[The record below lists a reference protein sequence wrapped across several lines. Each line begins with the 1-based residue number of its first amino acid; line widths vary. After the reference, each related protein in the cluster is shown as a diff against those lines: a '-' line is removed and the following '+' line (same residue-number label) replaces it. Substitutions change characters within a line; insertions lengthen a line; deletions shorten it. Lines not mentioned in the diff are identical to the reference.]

1 MSLKLRLL
9 VTMVALVVVTSVVL
23 SAMHLN
29 TVTATWLAHVSE
41 RSYTTAQFVKRWVMH
56 RVDQSAPLPPNASIG
71 EIRASYL
78 DSLTSDDEFPVMLAG
93 LLAQTRSIVE
103 ISVADEHYTIVASTN
118 RARVGAHMPTRLT
131 LRNVLDLGPLDRML
145 AILGGGIDY
154 ESRVNLGVLSQPI
167 PVFRIQVLVSSV
179 LLREALVPII
189 GSTALASIAAVL
201 IASVLAY
208 FVARISL
215 HPIARLGDAIDLIAS
230 GQLVYQNHVSSAS
243 EFQAVEQKLRLLGE
257 QFRGAREGATQLRG
271 SMERRLAAINRL
283 TGGVAHEIK
292 NPLNSIALRLELL
305 KNRVLPEMPEATE
318 EITVIAEEINRLDR
332 VVRTFLD
339 FTRPVEIDT
348 AEIDLGALVDE
359 TVSVLTPEATA
370 AGIDVKWFPPAKK
383 VLVRGDVGLL
393 KQAVWNVCRNAL
405 DAMPDGGILE
415 LIVTRD
421 ATDATLTISDTGPGV
436 ALEQRERI
444 FQLYYST
451 KPQGS
456 GIGLA
461 MTFRAVQLHGGS
473 IEIGGQPGEGAQFT
487 LRLPA
492 A

>member
-29 TVTATWLAHVSE
+29 AVTATWLTHVNE
-41 RSYTTAQFVKRWVMH
+41 RSNTTAQFVKRWVMH
-56 RVDQSAPLPPNASIG
+56 RVEESPAPRGDVSVEN
-71 EIRASYL
+71 IRSNWRDAL
-78 DSLTSDDEFPVMLAG
+78 AADEELPVMLAG

-103 ISVADEHYTIVASTN
+103 ISVADEQSRILASTN
-118 RARVGAHMPTRLT
+118 RARVGAQMPSRLT
-131 LRNVLDLGPLDRML
+131 LRNLLELGPLDRML

-154 ESRVNLGVLSQPI
+154 ESRVNLGVLGQPL

-179 LLREALVPII
+179 LLREALLPSI
-189 GSTALASIAAVL
+189 GSTALASLGAVI
-201 IASVLAY
+201 IASVLAF

-215 HPIARLGDAIDLIAS
+215 RPLARLGAAIDLISS
-230 GQLVYQNHVSSAS
+230 GQLVGQAHVSSAS
-243 EFQAVEQKLRLLGE
+243 EFQVVEQKLRLLGE
-257 QFRGAREGATQLRG
+257 QFRGAREGATELRG

-305 KNRVLPEMPEATE
+305 KNRVLPEVPDATDE
-318 EITVIAEEINRLDR
+318 FSVISEEINRLDR

-339 FTRPVEIDT
+339 FTRPLEIETVEVDV
-348 AEIDLGALVDE
+348 GALVDE
-359 TVSVLTPEATA
+359 TVSMLTPEATA
-370 AGIDVKWFPPAKK
+370 SGIEVKWVRPAGRI
-383 VLVRGDVGLL
+383 VVRGDAGIL

-405 DAMPDGGILE
+405 EAMPDGGILE
-415 LIVTRD
+415 VEVSHESSD
-421 ATDATLTISDTGPGV
+421 ATITISDTGPGI
-436 ALEQRERI
+436 APEQREKI

-461 MTFRAVQLHGGS
+461 MTFRAVQLHGGA
-473 IEIGGQPGEGAQFT
+473 IEVGGGPGEGSRFT

-492 A
+492 E

>member
-9 VTMVALVVVTSVVL
+9 VTMVALVVITSLVL

-29 TVTATWLAHVSE
+29 TVTETWLAHLDE
-41 RSYTTAQFVKRWVMH
+41 RSYTTAQTVKRWVLH
-56 RVDQSAPLPPNASIG
+56 RADESFTQQESS
-71 EIRASYL
+71 
-78 DSLTSDDEFPVMLAG
+78 TSDAIRSGYRDAIASDEELPLVLAG
-93 LLAQTRSIVE
+93 LLSQTKSIVE
-103 ISVADEHYTIVASTN
+103 ISVADERSTILASTN
-118 RARVGAHMPTRLT
+118 RARVGAHMPDRLT
-131 LRNVLDLGPLDRML
+131 LKNLIDLGPLDRML
-145 AILGGGIDY
+145 AILGGAIDY
-154 ESRVNLGVLSQPI
+154 ESRVDLGILGQPV

-179 LLREALVPII
+179 LLREAILPSI
-189 GSTALASIAAVL
+189 GSTALASAAAVL
-201 IASVLAY
+201 IAAALAF

-215 HPIARLGDAIDLIAS
+215 QPVARLGAAIDDIAS
-230 GQLVYQNHVSSAS
+230 GHRLSTPHVSSAS

-257 QFRGAREGATQLRG
+257 QFRGAREGATELRG

-305 KNRVLPEMPEATE
+305 KNRILPEVPEAKE
-318 EITVIAEEINRLDR
+318 ELSVISEEINRLDR

-339 FTRPVEIDT
+339 FTRPVEIET
-348 AEIDLGALVDE
+348 AEIDLGVLMDE
-359 TVSVLTPEATA
+359 TIGVLTPEAQSA
-370 AGIDVKWFPPAKK
+370 AIDVRWTQPPSP
-383 VLVRGDVGLL
+383 VVIRGDAGLL

-405 DAMPDGGILE
+405 EAMPSGGALTVE
-415 LIVTRD
+415 TFRD
-421 ATDATLTISDTGPGV
+421 ESSAVIRIADTGPGV
-436 ALEQRERI
+436 PPELRERI

-461 MTFRAVQLHGGS
+461 MTYRAVQLHGGS
-473 IEIGGQPGEGAQFT
+473 IDISTAAEGGAAFS

>member
-9 VTMVALVVVTSVVL
+9 VTMVGLVVVTSVVL

-29 TVTATWLAHVSE
+29 AVTSIWLSHVSE
-41 RSYTTAQFVKRWVMH
+41 RSSTTAQFVKRWVMH
-56 RVDQSAPLPPNASIG
+56 RVEQSTQNSPSASID
-71 EIRASYL
+71 EIRANWRDAL
-78 DSLTSDDEFPVMLAG
+78 AADEEFPIMLAG

-103 ISVADEHYTIVASTN
+103 ISVADEHARIIASTN
-118 RARVGAHMPTRLT
+118 RARVGAQMPTRLT
-131 LRNVLDLGPLDRML
+131 LRDLLGLGPFDRML

-154 ESRVNLGVLSQPI
+154 ESRVDLGVLGQPV

-179 LLREALVPII
+179 LLREALLPSI
-189 GSTALASIAAVL
+189 GSAALASFAAVL

-215 HPIARLGDAIDLIAS
+215 RPLARIGTVIDLIAS
-230 GQLVYQNHVSSAS
+230 GQSAFHTHLSSAS

-257 QFRGAREGATQLRG
+257 QFRGVREDATELRG

-305 KNRVLPEMPEATE
+305 KSRILPEMPEATE
-318 EITVIAEEINRLDR
+318 ELAVISEEINRLDR

-339 FTRPVEIDT
+339 FTRPLEIET
-348 AEIDLGALVDE
+348 AEVDLGALVDE
-359 TVSVLTPEATA
+359 TVSVLTPEAA
-370 AGIDVKWFPPAKK
+370 SAGITVKWNRPAAP
-383 VLVRGDVGLL
+383 VVVRGDVGLL

-405 DAMPDGGILE
+405 EAMPDGGILE
-415 LIVTRD
+415 LKVNGD
-421 ATDATLTISDTGPGV
+421 STDATICISDTGPGIEP
-436 ALEQRERI
+436 EQRERI

>member
-9 VTMVALVVVTSVVL
+9 VTMVALVVVTAIVL

-29 TVTATWLAHVSE
+29 TVTTTWLAHVNE
-41 RSYTTAQFVKRWVMH
+41 RSNTTAQFVKRWVMY
-56 RVDQSAPLPPNASIG
+56 RVNESPPLPLNAS
-71 EIRASYL
+71 
-78 DSLTSDDEFPVMLAG
+78 SDDIRSGYRDALAADEEFPVMLAG

-103 ISVADEHYTIVASTN
+103 ISVADEHSRILASTN
-118 RARVGAHMPTRLT
+118 RARVGAKMPSRLNLRT
-131 LRNVLDLGPLDRML
+131 LLDLGPLDRML
-145 AILGGGIDY
+145 AILGGAIDY
-154 ESRVNLGVLSQPI
+154 ESRVDLGVLGQPV

-179 LLREALVPII
+179 LLREALMPAI
-189 GSTALASIAAVL
+189 GSTTLASIAAVL

-215 HPIARLGDAIDLIAS
+215 RPLVLLGDTIDLIAS
-230 GQLVYQNHVSSAS
+230 GQLVGQAHVSSAS

-257 QFRGAREGATQLRG
+257 QFRGARAGATELRG

-318 EITVIAEEINRLDR
+318 ELSVISEEINRLDR

-339 FTRPVEIDT
+339 FTRPLEIETD
-348 AEIDLGALVDE
+348 EVDLGALVDE
-359 TVSVLTPEATA
+359 TVSVLSPEAA
-370 AGIDVKWFPPAKK
+370 AASIDVKWHLPADK
-383 VLVRGDVGLL
+383 VIVRGDSGLL

-405 DAMPDGGILE
+405 DAMPDGGILKLE
-415 LIVTRD
+415 VARNGSDAIV
-421 ATDATLTISDTGPGV
+421 AISDTGPGV

-461 MTFRAVQLHGGS
+461 MTFRAVQLHGGA
-473 IEIGGQPGEGAQFT
+473 IEIGGQPGEGAEFT

>member
-9 VTMVALVVVTSVVL
+9 VTMVALVVVTSLVL

-29 TVTATWLAHVSE
+29 TVTETWLAHLDE
-41 RSYTTAQFVKRWVMH
+41 RSYTTAQTVKRWVLH
-56 RVDQSAPLPPNASIG
+56 RADETFTHTENSTAASI
-71 EIRASYL
+71 RAGYRDAISA
-78 DSLTSDDEFPVMLAG
+78 DEEMPLVLAG
-93 LLAQTRSIVE
+93 LLSQTKSIVE
-103 ISVADEHYTIVASTN
+103 ISVADERSTILASTN
-118 RARVGAHMPTRLT
+118 RARVGAHMPDRLT
-131 LRNVLDLGPLDRML
+131 LQNLIELGPLDRML
-145 AILGGGIDY
+145 AILGGAIDY
-154 ESRVNLGVLSQPI
+154 ESRVDLGILGQPV

-179 LLREALVPII
+179 LLREAILPSI
-189 GSTALASIAAVL
+189 GSTALASAAAVL
-201 IASVLAY
+201 IAAALAF

-215 HPIARLGDAIDLIAS
+215 LPMARLEAAIDDIAS
-230 GQLVYQNHVSSAS
+230 GHRVSQRHVSSAS
-243 EFQAVEQKLRLLGE
+243 EFQVVEQKLRLLGE
-257 QFRGAREGATQLRG
+257 QFRGAREGATELRG

-305 KNRVLPEMPEATE
+305 KNRILPEVPEAKE
-318 EITVIAEEINRLDR
+318 EIAVIAEEINRLDR

-339 FTRPVEIDT
+339 FTRPVEIET
-348 AEIDLGALVDE
+348 AEVDLGVLMDE
-359 TVSVLTPEATA
+359 TIAVLRPEALSSSIVVQWT
-370 AGIDVKWFPPAKK
+370 KPPSP
-383 VLVRGDVGLL
+383 VVIRGDAGLL

-405 DAMPDGGILE
+405 DAMPDGGALTVE
-415 LIVTRD
+415 TLREAAD
-421 ATDATLTISDTGPGV
+421 AVIRISDTGPGV
-436 ALEQRERI
+436 AAEDREKV

-451 KPQGS
+451 KQQGS

-473 IEIGGQPGEGAQFT
+473 IEIDSAATGGAAFS

>member
-9 VTMVALVVVTSVVL
+9 VTMVALVVITALVL

-29 TVTATWLAHVSE
+29 TVTETWLAHLDE
-41 RSYTTAQFVKRWVMH
+41 RSSTTAQTVKRWVLH
-56 RVDQSAPLPPNASIG
+56 RADESSTHDESSTSSA
-71 EIRASYL
+71 IRAGYR
-78 DSLTSDDEFPVMLAG
+78 DAIAADEELPLVLAG
-93 LLAQTRSIVE
+93 LLAQTKSIVE
-103 ISVADEHYTIVASTN
+103 ISVADERSTILASTN
-118 RARVGAHMPTRLT
+118 RARVGAQMPDRLT
-131 LRNVLDLGPLDRML
+131 LKNLIDLGPLDRML
-145 AILGGGIDY
+145 AILGGAIDY
-154 ESRVNLGVLSQPI
+154 ESRVDLGILGQPV

-179 LLREALVPII
+179 LLREAILPSI
-189 GSTALASIAAVL
+189 GSTALASAAAVL
-201 IASVLAY
+201 IASAMAF

-215 HPIARLGDAIDLIAS
+215 QPLARLGAAIDEIAS
-230 GQLVYQNHVSSAS
+230 GQRLTPPHVSSAA
-243 EFQAVEQKLRLLGE
+243 EFQVVEQKLRLLGE
-257 QFRGAREGATQLRG
+257 QFRGARQGATELRG

-305 KNRVLPEMPEATE
+305 KNRILPEVPEAKE
-318 EITVIAEEINRLDR
+318 ELSVISEEINRLDR

-339 FTRPVEIDT
+339 FTRPVEIET
-348 AEIDLGALVDE
+348 AEVNLAALVDE
-359 TVSVLTPEATA
+359 TIGVLTPEAESS
-370 AGIDVKWFPPAKK
+370 GITVCWDKPRSP
-383 VLVRGDVGLL
+383 VLIRGDAGLL

-405 DAMPDGGILE
+405 EAMTGGGTLSVE
-415 LIVTRD
+415 TFRD
-421 ATDATLTISDTGPGV
+421 AADAVIRISDTGPGV
-436 ALEQRERI
+436 AAEDREKV

-451 KPQGS
+451 KAQGS

-473 IEIGGQPGEGAQFT
+473 IEIGSAAGSGAAFS

>member
-9 VTMVALVVVTSVVL
+9 VTMVALVVITSLVL

-29 TVTATWLAHVSE
+29 TVTETWLAHLDE
-41 RSYTTAQFVKRWVMH
+41 RSSTTAQTVKRWVLH
-56 RVDQSAPLPPNASIG
+56 RAEESFTHSEISTTEG
-71 EIRASYL
+71 IRAGYR
-78 DSLTSDDEFPVMLAG
+78 DAIAADEELTLMLAG
-93 LLAQTRSIVE
+93 LLSQTKSIVE
-103 ISVADEHYTIVASTN
+103 ISVADEHSTILASTN
-118 RARVGAHMPTRLT
+118 RARVGAHMPDRLT
-131 LRNVLDLGPLDRML
+131 LKNLIELGPLDRML
-145 AILGGGIDY
+145 AILGGAIDY
-154 ESRVNLGVLSQPI
+154 ESRVDLGFLGQPVPVL
-167 PVFRIQVLVSSV
+167 RIQVLVSSV
-179 LLREALVPII
+179 LLREAILPSI
-189 GSTALASIAAVL
+189 GSTALASAAAVL
-201 IASVLAY
+201 ITAALAF

-215 HPIARLGDAIDLIAS
+215 QPLALLGAAIDDIAS
-230 GQLVYQNHVSSAS
+230 GQRVAQPHVSSAS

-257 QFRGAREGATQLRG
+257 QFRGAREGATELRG

-305 KNRVLPEMPEATE
+305 KNRILPEVPEAKE
-318 EITVIAEEINRLDR
+318 ELSVISEEINRLDR

-339 FTRPVEIDT
+339 FTRPVEIET
-348 AEIDLGALVDE
+348 AEVDLGVLMDE
-359 TVSVLTPEATA
+359 TISVLMPEANSSS
-370 AGIDVKWFPPAKK
+370 IDVQWTKPAGP
-383 VLVRGDVGLL
+383 VLVRGDAGLL

-405 DAMPDGGILE
+405 DAMPQGGTLS
-415 LIVTRD
+415 VQAVRNGAD
-421 ATDATLTISDTGPGV
+421 AVIRIADTGPGV
-436 ALEQRERI
+436 EAEDREKV

-473 IEIGGQPGEGAQFT
+473 IEIGSAEGGGAEFS

>member
-9 VTMVALVVVTSVVL
+9 VTMVALVVVTSLVL

-29 TVTATWLAHVSE
+29 TVTETWLAHLDE
-41 RSYTTAQFVKRWVMH
+41 RSSTTAQTVKRWVLH
-56 RVDQSAPLPPNASIG
+56 RAAESFTHSEQSPASA
-71 EIRASYL
+71 IRAGYR
-78 DSLTSDDEFPVMLAG
+78 DAIAADEELPLVLAG
-93 LLAQTRSIVE
+93 LLSQTKSIVE
-103 ISVADEHYTIVASTN
+103 ISVADSRSTILASTS
-118 RARVGAHMPTRLT
+118 RARAGAHMPDRLT
-131 LRNVLDLGPLDRML
+131 LKDLIGLGPLDRML
-145 AILGGGIDY
+145 AILGGAIDY
-154 ESRVNLGVLSQPI
+154 ESRVDLGILGQPV

-179 LLREALVPII
+179 LLREAILPSI
-189 GSTALASIAAVL
+189 GSAALASAAAVL
-201 IASVLAY
+201 IAAALAF

-215 HPIARLGDAIDLIAS
+215 QPIARLGAAIDDIAR
-230 GQLVYQNHVSSAS
+230 GQRLSPPQVSSAS
-243 EFQAVEQKLRLLGE
+243 EFQVVEQKLRLLGE
-257 QFRGAREGATQLRG
+257 QFRGAREGATELRG

-305 KNRVLPEMPEATE
+305 KNRILPEVPEAKE
-318 EITVIAEEINRLDR
+318 ELAVISEEINRLDR

-339 FTRPVEIDT
+339 FTRPVEIET
-348 AEIDLGALVDE
+348 AEVDLGVLVDE
-359 TVSVLTPEATA
+359 TIGVLKPEALSSLV
-370 AGIDVKWFPPAKK
+370 DVRWSKPTGP
-383 VLVRGDVGLL
+383 VLIRGDAGLL

-405 DAMPDGGILE
+405 EAMPGGGALSVE
-415 LIVTRD
+415 TFREGAD
-421 ATDATLTISDTGPGV
+421 AFIRISDTGPGV
-436 ALEQRERI
+436 AAGDREKV

-473 IEIGGQPGEGAQFT
+473 IEIGSAAGGGAAFDM
-487 LRLPA
+487 RLPA